1 MRVVPQGHRELCEML
16 FIAIYFDKL
25 CFVCLKVYVVLN
37 HISMKWIL
45 NIVLEKIIDHLCPGK
60 SDQERSG

>member
-1 MRVVPQGHRELCEML
+1 ML
-16 FIAIYFDKL
+16 FIAVYFDRL